1 MCVGDCLQGFLRKDA
16 YTCCQLLEVWGMGRG
31 MSGLVCHLAQLLKRL
46 WALPHPQLG
55 VYFKT
60 KIFFPHEAQNLYT
73 VKWKLYF
80 FFKFFCLLNS
90 GNLQNSSW
98 NFLTAIASM
107 HLGLLIWKSHTD
119 TDLGS
124 EVFVLVFE
132 KCQLNNSISQP
143 SVENH
148 KSKTQIW
155 VYTIG
160 VQINPTKCLQPF
172 SHFCNSIAFSSILGL
187 YRWLLC
193 QWFQKALSRSTLDD
207 PQIVFSLL
215 LNHQVL
221 FQFLQHSLCHV
232 ACKLDMIFEWF
243 YFFNSSL
250 LLTIAVVSFSCTM
263 Y

>member
-1 MCVGDCLQGFLRKDA
+1 MLIRAANFWRCGGWVG
-16 YTCCQLLEVWGMGRG
+16 GMA
-31 MSGLVCHLAQLLKRL
+31 GLVCHLAQLLKRL
-46 WALPHPQLG
+46 WSLPHPQLG

-60 KIFFPHEAQNLYT
+60 KIFLPHEAQNLYT
-73 VKWKLYF
+73 VKWKLYFF

-143 SVENH
+143 SMENH
-148 KSKTQIW
+148 KSKNQIW

-187 YRWLLC
+187 YQWLLC

-232 ACKLDMIFEWF
+232 ACKLDKIFEWF

-250 LLTIAVVSFSCTM
+250 HLTIAVVSLSCTM